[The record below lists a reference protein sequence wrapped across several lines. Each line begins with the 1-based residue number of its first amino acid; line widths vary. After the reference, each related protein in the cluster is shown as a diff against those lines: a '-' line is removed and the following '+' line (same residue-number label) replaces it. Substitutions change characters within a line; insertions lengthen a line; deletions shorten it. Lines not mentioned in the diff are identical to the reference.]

1 MMTSALELKG
11 LVAIVTGGSRGIGRG
26 VAESLADGGAI
37 VAVVD
42 LDADVAAASAAQLL
56 GQGHGGFACDVSDS
70 EQVNSCLAEIEQQLG
85 PVSILV
91 NNAGITRDNL
101 LIRMKDEEFD
111 QVLAVNLKGT
121 FNFTRAAARGM
132 MKRRNGA
139 ILNIAS
145 VVGLTGNA
153 GQVNYAASK
162 AGVIGLTKSV
172 AKEFASRG
180 VRCNAIAP
188 GFIRTQMTD
197 ELTAA
202 QKEPLM
208 KQIPLGALGEVEQ
221 IAGVAR
227 FLVGPA
233 ASYITGQTLA
243 VDGGMVM

>member
-1 MMTSALELKG
+1 MTSALELEG
-11 LVAIVTGGSRGIGRG
+11 LVSIVTGGSRGIGRG
-26 VAESLADGGAI
+26 IAQALAEGGAV

-42 LDADVAAASAAQLL
+42 LDSSSAASAAAELP
-56 GQGHGGFACDVSDS
+56 GHNSHAGFACDVACPD
-70 EQVNSCLAEIEQQLG
+70 QVNACLSQIEQALG
-85 PVSILV
+85 AVDVLV

-101 LIRMKDEEFD
+101 LMRMKDEEFD
-111 QVLAVNLKGT
+111 QVIAVNLKGT
-121 FNFTRAAARGM
+121 FNFTRAVARGM
-132 MKRRNGA
+132 MKRRSGA
-139 ILNIAS
+139 IVNIAS
-145 VVGLTGNA
+145 VVGLRGNA

-172 AKEFASRG
+172 AREFASRG
-180 VRCNAIAP
+180 IRCNAIAP
-188 GFIRTQMTD
+188 GFIRTTMTD
-197 ELTAA
+197 QLTEA

-208 KQIPLGALGEVEQ
+208 QQIPLGVLGEVEQ

>member
-26 VAESLADGGAI
+26 IAESLADGGAI

-56 GQGHGGFACDVSDS
+56 GQGHGGFACDVSAS
-70 EQVNSCLAEIEQQLG
+70 AQGNSCLAEIEQQLG

-162 AGVIGLTKSV
+162 AGVVGLTKSV

-197 ELTAA
+197 ELSEA

-208 KQIPLGALGEVEQ
+208 KQIPLGTLGEVEQ
-221 IAGVAR
+221 IADVAR

>member
-1 MMTSALELKG
+1 MMSSTLELKG

-26 VAESLADGGAI
+26 IAEALADGGAI

-42 LDADVAAASAAQLL
+42 LEALEAATSAAELP
-56 GQGHGGFACDVSDS
+56 GEGHEGFACDVANAD
-70 EQVNSCLAEIEQQLG
+70 QVNSCLAEIEQQLG

-101 LIRMKDEEFD
+101 LMRMKDEEFD

-132 MKRRNGA
+132 MKRRSGA

-162 AGVIGLTKSV
+162 AGVVGLTKSV

-197 ELTAA
+197 ELSEA
-202 QKEPLM
+202 QREPLM
-208 KQIPLGALGEVEQ
+208 KQIPLGTLGEVEQ
-221 IAGVAR
+221 IADVAR

>member
-1 MMTSALELKG
+1 MMRSTLELKG

-26 VAESLADGGAI
+26 IAEALADGGAI

-42 LDADVAAASAAQLL
+42 LEALGAATSAAELP
-56 GQGHGGFACDVSDS
+56 GEGYEGFACDVANAD
-70 EQVNSCLAEIEQQLG
+70 QVNSCLAEIEQQLG

-101 LIRMKDEEFD
+101 LMRMKDEEFD

-132 MKRRNGA
+132 MKRRSGA

-162 AGVIGLTKSV
+162 AGVVGLTKSV

-197 ELTAA
+197 ELSEA
-202 QKEPLM
+202 QREPLM
-208 KQIPLGALGEVEQ
+208 KQIPLGTLGEVEQ
-221 IAGVAR
+221 IADVAR

>member
-1 MMTSALELKG
+1 MMSSTLELKG

-26 VAESLADGGAI
+26 IAESLADGGAI

-70 EQVNSCLAEIEQQLG
+70 EQVKSCLAEIEQQLG

-162 AGVIGLTKSV
+162 AGVVGLTKSV

-197 ELTAA
+197 ELSEA

-208 KQIPLGALGEVEQ
+208 KQIPLGTLGEVEQ
-221 IAGVAR
+221 IADVAR